1 MRKCK
6 DDRSLDAT
14 CRTIKRVMRC
24 IPESAT
30 VTFVVD
36 TALNTSAFKLQ
47 NNFGGPDAVPYTRPN
62 TGNHTD
68 HPPVPGG
75 YRGATVDGQ
84 LVVLGEGRALQV
96 INPGLATEAVIDVP
110 AGLEGRE

>member
-1 MRKCK
+1 M
-6 DDRSLDAT
+6 LDVNNPCSCLAFCQT
-14 CRTIKRVMRC
+14 AHVCAGVTIVRC
-24 IPESAT
+24 PACYRQDVAYSR
-30 VTFVVD
+30 
-36 TALNTSAFKLQ
+36 
-47 NNFGGPDAVPYTRPN
+47 PD
-62 TGNHTD
+62 TGNHPD

-110 AGLEGRE
+110 AELDE